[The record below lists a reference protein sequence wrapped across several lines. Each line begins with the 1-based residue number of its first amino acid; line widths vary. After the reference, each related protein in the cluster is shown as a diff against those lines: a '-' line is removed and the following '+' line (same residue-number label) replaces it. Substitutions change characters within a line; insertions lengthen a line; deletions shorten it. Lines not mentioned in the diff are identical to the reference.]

1 MKRSLRDVRPA
12 TIIALLIVAVAAWLF
27 LEVAV
32 EMLEGE
38 TRKFDERVLLAFRSP
53 GDTSDPLG
61 ATWVEELARDVTGL
75 GSVAVLAFLT
85 LTSAG
90 FLLLQR
96 KWQLAIYLVCAVAT
110 GVIGSTVLKWG
121 FDRPRPGLV
130 AHGHA
135 VYTSSFPSGH
145 SMMSAVV
152 FLTLGVLLATTQ
164 TKRVMQIYIL
174 SIAVLGTVAVGISR
188 VYLGV
193 HWPTDVLAGWLA
205 GTGWALLCW
214 IIAGLLRDRGQI
226 ES

>member
-1 MKRSLRDVRPA
+1 M
-12 TIIALLIVAVAAWLF
+12 LIVAVAAWLF
-27 LEVAV
+27 LELAV

-53 GDTSDPLG
+53 GDTIDPLG

-110 GVIGSTVLKWG
+110 GVIGSTLLKWG
-121 FDRPRPGLV
+121 FDRPRPDLV

-164 TKRVMQIYIL
+164 TKPVMQIYIL

-214 IIAGLLRDRGQI
+214 IIADLLRDRGQI
-226 ES
+226 E

>member
-12 TIIALLIVAVAAWLF
+12 TIIAMLIVAVAAWLF
-27 LEVAV
+27 LELAV

-38 TRKFDERVLLAFRSP
+38 TRKFDERVLLAFRSA
-53 GDTSDPLG
+53 GGTSDPLG

-110 GVIGSTVLKWG
+110 GVIGSTLLKWG
-121 FDRPRPGLV
+121 FDRPRPDLV

-164 TKRVMQIYIL
+164 TKPVMQIYIL

-214 IIAGLLRDRGQI
+214 IIADLLRDRGQI
-226 ES
+226 E

>member
-12 TIIALLIVAVAAWLF
+12 TIIAMLIVAVAAWLF
-27 LEVAV
+27 LELAV

-38 TRKFDERVLLAFRSP
+38 TRKFDERVLLAFRSA

-110 GVIGSTVLKWG
+110 GVIGSTLLKWG
-121 FDRPRPGLV
+121 FDRPRPDLV

-164 TKRVMQIYIL
+164 TKPVMQIYIL

-214 IIAGLLRDRGQI
+214 IIADLLRDRGQI
-226 ES
+226 E